1 MRTALASWNRPFI
14 IFTVVMAALG
24 AFSVGGLIVDD
35 RVLLGAPVWLK
46 PLKFSLSFVIYG
58 LAWAWLMSL
67 VKPSRTLKVASA
79 VILTTSA
86 VEMVILFT
94 QSFRGRE
101 SHFNTTT
108 AFDALLFG
116 LMGTTILIF
125 WVATLVASVVI
136 GARRV
141 APRPENLAIRLGLGI
156 SLVGMALGVLMTNY
170 QQSSREGFTGTHS
183 VGVVEGGPGLPLTGW
198 STTGGDLRIAHFVGL
213 HALQVLPLVALVL
226 TVLAARHA
234 VLRSEEVRVR
244 MIWTAGMVYAGLIAL
259 VTWQALRGQAL
270 LAPDW
275 QTLTALA
282 ALLGAGAAGTSW
294 AWAATTVD
302 RELVPA

>member
-1 MRTALASWNRPFI
+1 
-14 IFTVVMAALG
+14 MAALG

-35 RVLLGAPVWLK
+35 RTLLGAPVWLK
-46 PLKFSLSFVIYG
+46 PLKFSLSFVLYG
-58 LAWAWLMSL
+58 LAWAWLISL
-67 VKPSRTLKVASA
+67 VKPSRTLKAASA

-86 VEMVILFT
+86 IEMVVLFT

-108 AFDALLFG
+108 AFDAVLFG
-116 LMGTTILIF
+116 LMGTTILVF
-125 WVATLVASVVI
+125 WIATLIASVVI

-156 SLVGMALGVLMTNY
+156 SLVGMALGALMTNVM
-170 QQSSREGFTGTHS
+170 QSSREGFSGTHS
-183 VGVVEGGPGLPLTGW
+183 VGVVEGGPGMPLTGW

-213 HALQVLPLVALVL
+213 HALQVLPLLALAL
-226 TVLAARHA
+226 TMLAARHA
-234 VLRSEEVRVR
+234 ALRSEEVRTR
-244 MIWTAGMVYAGLIAL
+244 MVWTAGLVYAGLIAL
-259 VTWQALRGQAL
+259 VTWQALRGQPL

-282 ALLGAGAAGTSW
+282 ALLGAGAAGMSW
-294 AWAATTVD
+294 ALAAESAEH
-302 RELVPA
+302 ELVAA